1 MKMKQLDIKKYSAL
15 VSKKMDVYF
24 TENGKLIADRNPG
37 LLEKAIGALEEMNN
51 NELSDDKKN
60 ELFDSLT
67 QYFTAPV
74 SLDEERIYE
83 LLSVTKEE
91 IAECLI

>member
-1 MKMKQLDIKKYSAL
+1 MLKQKIQADFITAMKAKDEKTKLAL
-15 VSKKMDVYF
+15 SGLKAKI
-24 TENGKLIADRNPG
+24 TEA
-37 LLEKAIGALEEMNN
+37 EKNKGN
-51 NELSDDKKN
+51 NELSDDRKN

-83 LLSVTKEE
+83 LLSVTREE